1 MSLPG
6 ANDKEKLEAL
16 CSKNFKEQAVWFL
29 NAFWGDLGAAE
40 AEKVWS
46 FVAKAT
52 QLDEA
57 RHADGCDLD
66 EFQAHRF
73 LEHFHETMTVQAMR
87 DKLRSTGAIGQV
99 VKRVPLTHILVFK
112 YGVDWKYLVNAV
124 QGSKEEIDK
133 AQRML
138 DEVQRAFREA
148 DARAT
153 EAAAREA
160 DSRARE
166 AELKAAKAELEA
178 ALNELK
184 AQEDAFNQR
193 TAQLTRLSEEG
204 SVVQRNKAKNEL
216 AQHLSSDPLP
226 LRKAKIT
233 QEAAVKKTERAV
245 NAAREAAE
253 QAAQARV
260 QAEAAVEE
268 ARQRVAEAE
277 DYLEKA
283 KKSLPEGGVW
293 WMEKELHEA
302 KAYLPKSKGG
312 YNKRELAA
320 AQ

>member
-124 QGSKEEIDK
+124 QVFLPSF
-133 AQRML
+133 L
-138 DEVQRAFREA
+138 P
-148 DARAT
+148 
-153 EAAAREA
+153 
-160 DSRARE
+160 
-166 AELKAAKAELEA
+166 
-178 ALNELK
+178 
-184 AQEDAFNQR
+184 
-193 TAQLTRLSEEG
+193 
-204 SVVQRNKAKNEL
+204 
-216 AQHLSSDPLP
+216 SSPC
-226 LRKAKIT
+226 A
-233 QEAAVKKTERAV
+233 
-245 NAAREAAE
+245 
-253 QAAQARV
+253 
-260 QAEAAVEE
+260 
-268 ARQRVAEAE
+268 
-277 DYLEKA
+277 
-283 KKSLPEGGVW
+283 
-293 WMEKELHEA
+293 WMELQLKPPPQTTGQQGRDRQGPAHA
-302 KAYLPKSKGG
+302 
-312 YNKRELAA
+312 
-320 AQ
+320 